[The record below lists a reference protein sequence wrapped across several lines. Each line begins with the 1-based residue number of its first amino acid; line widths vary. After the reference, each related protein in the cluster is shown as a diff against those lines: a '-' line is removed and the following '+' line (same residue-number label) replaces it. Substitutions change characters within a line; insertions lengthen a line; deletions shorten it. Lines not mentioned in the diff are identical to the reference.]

1 MVEVLD
7 RVADNS
13 SEANVDKSGQ
23 AGAAASSSDPVRR
36 WTLRIGG
43 ALIALLA
50 LQIISDRTAPVT
62 SLATVEGLI
71 IPISAQVAGEIA
83 DVRVTDNMVVEPG
96 ATLFRIDPASY
107 RLAVDNAEAQLA
119 IAGQNIGASTAQVA
133 NAQARLAEKRAVLT
147 NTRVQSERTLELVS
161 KGVFA
166 EARRDQAV
174 ADVKRTEADVAAA
187 EADLKRAE
195 AALGPSGENNPQ
207 LRAAVAALEIARLNL
222 TRTEIVAPSRGFV
235 TNLRV
240 GAGQYANPG
249 QPLLTLVDMQ
259 GAWVV
264 AWFRENQIGNIKIG
278 DRVDIALD
286 VRPGEILTGSV
297 VGAGGG
303 VSTPNHTAPPG
314 GLVNMQNS
322 STWLTAPQRFSVH
335 VQFDDTS
342 IPYKVRVGSQAT
354 IMAHSAGWGWLS
366 PLWSVYMR
374 ALSLLSY
381 VY

>member
-1 MVEVLD
+1 MGELID
-7 RVADNS
+7 RAADHS
-13 SEANVDKSGQ
+13 SNAVDPKSDKL
-23 AGAAASSSDPVRR
+23 AASPDPVRR
-36 WTLRIGG
+36 WTLRITG

-83 DVRVTDNMVVEPG
+83 EVRVTDNMVVEPG

-119 IAGQNIGASTAQVA
+119 IAGQNIGASTAQVST
-133 NAQARLAEKRAVLT
+133 AQARLAEKRAVLT
-147 NTRVQSERTLELVS
+147 NVRVQSERTLELVS

-166 EARRDQAV
+166 EARRDQAI
-174 ADVKRTEADVAAA
+174 ADLKRAEADVAGA
-187 EADLKRAE
+187 ESDLKRAE

-207 LRAAVAALEIARLNL
+207 LRAAVAALETARLNL
-222 TRTEIVAPSRGFV
+222 TRTQIVAPSRGFV

-249 QPLLTLVDMQ
+249 QPLVTLVDMQ

-264 AWFRENQIGNIKIG
+264 AWFRENQIGNLRIG
-278 DRVDIALD
+278 DRVDVALD
-286 VRPGEILTGSV
+286 VRPGEILKGSI
-297 VGAGGG
+297 VGVGGG
-303 VSTPNHTAPPG
+303 VSTPNHNAAPG
-314 GLVNMQNS
+314 GLVDMQNA
-322 STWLTAPQRFSVH
+322 STWLAAPQRFSVH
-335 VQFDDTS
+335 VQFDDAA
-342 IPYKVRVGSQAT
+342 IPAKVRVGSQAT
-354 IMAHSAGWGWLS
+354 IMVHGAGWGWLS
-366 PLWSVYMR
+366 PLWSIYIR